1 MTSTDPFVNKKI
13 MIQTKITETK
23 SHITNRAELLEKSG
37 KGSVDTVKASAA
49 IRKDLKELEQLKEE
63 LKRTHA
69 DEERKAIKKARS
81 KPGGEEV
88 VRQNIA
94 KRDEILTVI
103 QENIDE
109 LRFQERNAGAV
120 GGGDAGGGP
129 GREKLMSSRQ
139 PKSRPKPPAQNL
151 EEMDGGTEG
160 LDQSFLQIKKNDQ
173 ELDRELD
180 LVHAGVKRLG
190 VMAGEMNTELKIQS
204 AMIDETKQKAEDV
217 NAHLLE
223 VNKKMKRAL
232 DASGGASKWCLNII
246 CIIILLSVVGY
257 IYKMVSGG

>member
-139 PKSRPKPPAQNL
+139 PKSRPKPRSMCSPNVW
-151 EEMDGGTEG
+151 T
-160 LDQSFLQIKKNDQ
+160 
-173 ELDRELD
+173 
-180 LVHAGVKRLG
+180 
-190 VMAGEMNTELKIQS
+190 
-204 AMIDETKQKAEDV
+204 
-217 NAHLLE
+217 LLS
-223 VNKKMKRAL
+223 RAL
-232 DASGGASKWCLNII
+232 SCERTRSFFSDTHTRGGAKIPSLPTIRAPDRHGGGRTARGSAGSAGSRARCGGASSRAYRACHARAAA
-246 CIIILLSVVGY
+246 
-257 IYKMVSGG
+257 GGAGS